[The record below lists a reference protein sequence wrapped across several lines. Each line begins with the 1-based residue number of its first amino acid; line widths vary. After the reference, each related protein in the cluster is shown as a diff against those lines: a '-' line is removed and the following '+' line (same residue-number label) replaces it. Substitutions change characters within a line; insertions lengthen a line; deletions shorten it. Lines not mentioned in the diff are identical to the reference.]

1 MQRVAVFDFDGTII
15 YGDSVVNMLQIG
27 RKQGKVSLPLLLKAA
42 VAGALYHLGLISAI
56 SSKRAAHAFLAN
68 MNEDDREKFLQDFA
82 QSLVN
87 RARPEAV
94 RQLRAHQAAGDHV
107 ILCSAS
113 GDCYM
118 QYVAQLLGVDA
129 LLCTPCDEKGLPC
142 GENCRAKEKV
152 RRVNAYLKDAGM
164 ENAVLTAGYGDTLGD
179 APILRKCENPVLV
192 RPKKKLK
199 KAMPEATVAN
209 WEDIKKN

>member
-15 YGDSVVNMLQIG
+15 YGDSVVNMLKIG
-27 RKQGKVSLPLLLKAA
+27 QKQGKVSFLLLCKAA
-42 VAGALYHLGLISAI
+42 AAGALYHLGVISAI
-56 SSKRAAHAFLAN
+56 SSKRAAHAFLSK
-68 MNEDDREKFLQDFA
+68 MSDTEREDFLKSFA
-82 QSLVN
+82 KSLVD

-94 RQLRAHQAAGDHV
+94 SQIRAHKAAGDYV

-113 GDCYM
+113 GECYM
-118 QYVAQLLGVDA
+118 QYVAPLLGVDA

-142 GENCRAKEKV
+142 GENCRGKEKV
-152 RRVNAYLKDAGM
+152 RRVNAHLKEAGM
-164 ENAVLTAGYGDTLGD
+164 ENAVLVAGYGDTLGD
-179 APILRKCENPVLV
+179 APILRKCQEPVLV

-209 WEDIKKN
+209 WQDIKKS

>member
-27 RKQGKVSLPLLLKAA
+27 RRQGKVSFSLLLKAA
-42 VAGALYHLGLISAI
+42 IAGALYHLGFISAI
-56 SSKRAAHAFLAN
+56 SSKRAAHAFLAE
-68 MNEDDREKFLQDFA
+68 MSDADREKFLREFA
-82 QSLVN
+82 QSLFN
-87 RARPEAV
+87 RARPEAI
-94 RQLRAHQAAGDHV
+94 RQLNAHKTAGDHV

-118 QYVAQLLGVDA
+118 QYVAPLLGVDA

-142 GENCRAKEKV
+142 GENCRGKEKV
-152 RRVNAYLKDAGM
+152 RRVNAYLLEAGM
-164 ENAVLTAGYGDTLGD
+164 ENAVLAAGYGDTLGD
-179 APILRKCENPVLV
+179 APILRKCNNPVLV

-199 KAMPEATVAN
+199 KALPNATVAN
-209 WEDIKKN
+209 WEDIKKS

>member
-1 MQRVAVFDFDGTII
+1 MQRAAVFDFDGTII

-27 RKQGKVSLPLLLKAA
+27 RKQGKVSIPLLLKAA
-42 VAGALYHLGLISAI
+42 VAGVLYHLGFISAI
-56 SSKRAAHAFLAN
+56 SSKRAAHAFLAK
-68 MNEDDREKFLQDFA
+68 MSDADREKFLQDFA

-87 RARPEAV
+87 RARPEAI
-94 RQLRAHQAAGDHV
+94 RQIRAHQAAGEHV

-118 QYVAQLLGVDA
+118 QYVAPLLGMDA

-142 GENCRAKEKV
+142 GENCRGKEKV
-152 RRVNAYLKDAGM
+152 RRVNTYLKEAGM

-179 APILRKCENPVLV
+179 APILRKCVHPVLV

>member
-68 MNEDDREKFLQDFA
+68 MNKDDREKFLQDFA

-142 GENCRAKEKV
+142 DENCRGKEKV